1 MRAGVTDKYVDI
13 KSVARTKRADGG
25 WDTSWSTLESVWSDI
40 QPASA
45 RLVERYARG
54 EQVIS
59 HVIVVR
65 QPSLARAGMRVYF
78 GSRIFYVE
86 AAYDP
91 REEGAWWHLVCRE
104 DQEPQS

>member
-1 MRAGVTDKYVDI
+1 MRAGVIDKFVTI
-13 KSVARTKRADGG
+13 QSPSRTKRADGG
-25 WDTSWSTLESVWSDI
+25 FDTSWSTLQSVWSDI

-65 QPSLARAGMRVYF
+65 QPSQARSGMRVVY
-78 GSRIFYVE
+78 GSRTFYVE
-86 AAYDP
+86 AAFDP
-91 REEGAWWHLVCRE
+91 REDGVWWHLVCRE
-104 DQEPQS
+104 TVETD